1 MHLFRRA
8 RGHCWSMFI
17 SYILSMIPSSGL
29 LVMSGGGNVSRQANR
44 ALEKSRTQVPF
55 LTRPLMNSVGN
66 LLIDE
71 LWW

>member
-29 LVMSGGGNVSRQANR
+29 LVMSGGGNLSRQANR
-44 ALEKSRTQVPF
+44 ALE
-55 LTRPLMNSVGN
+55 
-66 LLIDE
+66 
-71 LWW
+71 